1 MPCRLFTSTPSSIIR
16 AFGIGLSTCLSHRT
30 VRSASSSPFS
40 KIGDDNIIHGAQWIA
55 GLPSE
60 NFTVQLAYASNK
72 DALYEIAQS
81 YNYYLKDAL
90 SYFKV
95 DDKGAVKYVL
105 LSGNYSTQK
114 QAMVAINSMPRY
126 VDMQQPM
133 VRKVDV
139 IQKHIS
145 Q

>member
-1 MPCRLFTSTPSSIIR
+1 M
-16 AFGIGLSTCLSHRT
+16 
-30 VRSASSSPFS
+30 VMSA
-40 KIGDDNIIHGAQWIA
+40 
-55 GLPSE
+55 L
-60 NFTVQLAYASNK
+60 VQLAYASNK

-81 YNYYLKDAL
+81 YNYYLNDAL

-95 DDKGAVKYVL
+95 DDKDTVKYVL
-105 LSGNYSTQK
+105 LSGNYTTQK
-114 QAMVAINSMPRY
+114 QALAAINSMPCY
-126 VDMQQPM
+126 IDMQQPM

>member
-1 MPCRLFTSTPSSIIR
+1 
-16 AFGIGLSTCLSHRT
+16 
-30 VRSASSSPFS
+30 
-40 KIGDDNIIHGAQWIA
+40 
-55 GLPSE
+55 
-60 NFTVQLAYASNK
+60 
-72 DALYEIAQS
+72 LYEIAQT

-105 LSGNYSTQK
+105 LSGNYTTQK
-114 QAMVAINSMPRY
+114 QAMAAINAMPRY